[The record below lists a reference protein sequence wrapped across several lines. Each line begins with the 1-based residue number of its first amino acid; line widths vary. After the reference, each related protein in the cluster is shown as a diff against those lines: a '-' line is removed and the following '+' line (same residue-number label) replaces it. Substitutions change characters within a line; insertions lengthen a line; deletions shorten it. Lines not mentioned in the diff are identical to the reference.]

1 MYINIYLHIDVSKVT
16 NCHCQLSESSEKVTI
31 LFPSPNLNIPIGTLL
46 RAAKVLKIFFEMTDK
61 Y

>member
-31 LFPSPNLNIPIGTLL
+31 LFPSNLNILIGTLL
-46 RAAKVLKIFFEMTDK
+46 RAAKVFKNLF
-61 Y
+61 

>member
-31 LFPSPNLNIPIGTLL
+31 LFPSLNLNILIGTLL
-46 RAAKVLKIFFEMTDK
+46 RAAKVFKNLF
-61 Y
+61 